1 VGNVIINDPNDP
13 NVPRLGITLEVGL
26 DWDFDDYRAS
36 IFVEEV

>member
-1 VGNVIINDPNDP
+1 VGNVIINDPND
-13 NVPRLGITLEVGL
+13 PRLGITLEVGL